1 MQNRDAFQGTEIIAK
16 QLTTKNLSVAKG
28 KRVVVIGSAKSALDV
43 AGAAGE
49 VAESVTMLCRQVT
62 LRHDMHRFDR
72 TQQVAILH
80 IQHDYPGHHT
90 VALMCDTNRHQ

>member
-16 QLTTKNLSVAKG
+16 QLTTENLSVASG

-49 VAESVTMLCRQVT
+49 VAELVTMLCRQVSLCPDVLT
-62 LRHDMHRFDR
+62 STALKWHSACCS
-72 TQQVAILH
+72 VA
-80 IQHDYPGHHT
+80 
-90 VALMCDTNRHQ
+90 